1 MNQKKILL
9 ISAGIVAVLAGVL
22 IILLLLGFNN
32 NSSEVESYTI
42 ISEPSAPQSIQV
54 TNECGTF
61 TMIANGENESGETN
75 WTINEYPD
83 IPLSDTYCQQLANLS
98 QNLSASKLFDAQQ
111 DVSSYGLDEPKST
124 IIVQFEDK
132 SITITIGNQ
141 NPSMTG
147 YYCQVSENPQIALL
161 SNANASP
168 FLRSSLDYVDRTL
181 IPYSVSENES
191 SADKVESCSITRSD
205 LPETIVIQ
213 KGEDGS
219 LQVVS
224 PTGYTMDEDTKTLIE
239 TSPFSLSART
249 TAAVNPTEEQL
260 ASFGLTT
267 PQTTVSYII
276 DGITYTLKIGNS
288 ASTSQSYDTET
299 TSSTYYVMLEG
310 RPVVYTMSDYSLPW
324 LTMTFAQS

>member
-9 ISAGIVAVLAGVL
+9 ISSGIVAVLAGIL

-54 TNECGTF
+54 TNEGGSF
-61 TMIANGENESGETN
+61 TMIANGENESRETN
-75 WTINEYPD
+75 WTINEYHD

-111 DVSSYGLDEPKST
+111 DISSYGLDEPKST
-124 IIVQFEDK
+124 IVAQFNDK
-132 SITITIGNQ
+132 SITITIGDQ

-147 YYCQVSENPQIALL
+147 YYCQVSGNPQIALL

-191 SADKVESCSITRSD
+191 SADKVESCSITRYD
-205 LPETIVIQ
+205 LPETVVIQ

-224 PTGYTMDEDTKTLIE
+224 PEGYTMDEDTKTLVE
-239 TSPFSLSART
+239 NSPFSLSART

-260 ASFGLTT
+260 DSFGLTT
-267 PQTTVSYII
+267 PQATVSYVI

-288 ASTSQSYDTET
+288 ASTTQSYDTET
-299 TSSTYYVMLEG
+299 TSSTYYVILEG